1 MPQEESRSVTELFRD
16 VMQDVGRIVR
26 DEVQLAKAEFGEKT
40 TRARS
45 ALVPLGAAIGAGLF
59 CAACIVTACIAA
71 LALAMAVWLAAFI
84 TAVLLGGIGYFAYS
98 AGTRKLKSL
107 DPLPRQTIATVKQNI
122 EWARN
127 RSA

>member
-1 MPQEESRSVTELFRD
+1 MLQEDNRSITELFRD

-45 ALVPLGAAIGAGLF
+45 AAVPLAAAAGAAVF

-71 LALAMAVWLAAFI
+71 LAVAMPLWLSAVIMAM
-84 TAVLLGGIGYFAYS
+84 LLGAVAYQGYAV
-98 AGTRKLKSL
+98 GTRKLRSL
-107 DPLPRQTIATVKQNI
+107 DPMPRQTIATVRQNI
-122 EWARN
+122 EWAKN